1 MEDSLMSAK
10 TIFDY
15 ARAAAQAEQRLIELL
30 DTALQDDIEVE
41 ERSKA
46 DLRNSAQ
53 PRQGQESSG

>member
-1 MEDSLMSAK
+1 MSVK

-15 ARAAAQAEQRLIELL
+15 ARAAAQAEQQIIELL
-30 DTALQDDIEVE
+30 DIALQDDIEVE
-41 ERSKA
+41 ERSKT

>member
-1 MEDSLMSAK
+1 MSAK

-30 DTALQDDIEVE
+30 DTALQDGLEVE
-41 ERSKA
+41 ECSEA

>member
-1 MEDSLMSAK
+1 MSAK

>member
-1 MEDSLMSAK
+1 MEDNLMSVK

-15 ARAAAQAEQRLIELL
+15 ARAAAQAEQQIIELL
-30 DTALQDDIEVE
+30 DIALQDDIEVE
-41 ERSKA
+41 ERSKT